1 MTGKISPRLIV
12 VLGDQLSPDLSSLS
26 AGDPGRDLVLMCE
39 VAEETTYVGHH
50 KQKLVFILSAMRHFA
65 EELRQAGWAVDYVEL
80 TDEGNSGSFAG
91 EVARA
96 GRRHEVAGI
105 LVTEPGEWR
114 VLADIEG
121 WEAATGL
128 PVEIKQDSRFLCSR
142 ADFAAWAMGRKEM
155 RMEHFYRVMRRR
167 TGLLMEGDDP
177 AGGKWNFDADNR
189 KPADRDL
196 FMPRPPRFWP
206 DGVTRAVIDMVAD
219 RFSEK

>member
-1 MTGKISPRLIV
+1 M

-142 ADFAAWAMGRKEM
+142 ADFRRMGDGSQGDAHGAFLPRHAPANRASDGGRRPGRRQMELRRGQPQAGGSRSVHAQAAA
-155 RMEHFYRVMRRR
+155 FLARRR
-167 TGLLMEGDDP
+167 
-177 AGGKWNFDADNR
+177 DAR
-189 KPADRDL
+189 K
-196 FMPRPPRFWP
+196 
-206 DGVTRAVIDMVAD
+206 
-219 RFSEK
+219 